1 MVVPTHFLIIIQYLN
16 RNSKERTRGLKSPC
30 RFPLRAKAAE
40 FPASRKIFMNADP
53 VDAILAQWQ
62 RERPD
67 LDVSPMG
74 IIGRMGRLTKYLER
88 ALQQTFSD
96 FGLNVGEFDV
106 LATLRRSG
114 QPYQLTPTELFNT
127 LMVSSGTMTHR
138 IDRLE
143 RADLVKRMDDPS
155 DRRGTLIQLTDKG
168 FNAIEK
174 AVEAHVANE
183 HRLLSALDEA
193 ERKVL
198 AQLLRKLLISFEE

>member
-1 MVVPTHFLIIIQYLN
+1 
-16 RNSKERTRGLKSPC
+16 
-30 RFPLRAKAAE
+30 
-40 FPASRKIFMNADP
+40 MNADP

-88 ALQQTFSD
+88 SLQQTFSN

-183 HRLLSALDEA
+183 HRLLSALNEA
-193 ERKVL
+193 ERQVL

>member
-1 MVVPTHFLIIIQYLN
+1 MDLD
-16 RNSKERTRGLKSPC
+16 
-30 RFPLRAKAAE
+30 A
-40 FPASRKIFMNADP
+40 

-74 IIGRMGRLTKYLER
+74 IIGRIGRLSRHLER
-88 ALQQTFSD
+88 GIQKTFSE
-96 FGLNVGEFDV
+96 FGLTAGEFDV

-114 QPYQLTPTELFNT
+114 QPHQLSPTELFHA

-143 RADLVKRMDDPS
+143 KAGLVQRIPDPG
-155 DRRGTLIQLTDKG
+155 DRRGMLIHLTEKG
-168 FNAIEK
+168 YNLIEK

-183 HRLLSALDEA
+183 HRLLHELEESDRHKLVA
-193 ERKVL
+193 
-198 AQLLRKLLISFEE
+198 LLRKLMISFESAQPK